1 MTPKNVSSSDSHF
14 RSQPSVT
21 CSSSVAAGADFHSMA
36 LTLTAAARKSASMEG
51 GLEETEK
58 YAKKRGWFHSVRA
71 GKMVDWKS
79 PKIFSMDSPCSG
91 AAAGSFAVRSCG
103 ARAVATG

>member
-21 CSSSVAAGADFHSMA
+21 CSSSVAAGADFDSMA

-51 GLEETEK
+51 GLDETEK
-58 YAKKRGWFHSVRA
+58 YAKKRGWFHNVSA
-71 GKMVDWKS
+71 GNIIDRKS
-79 PKIFSMDSPCSG
+79 ANIFSMGSACSG
-91 AAAGSFAVRSCG
+91 AAAGSLAVRSCG
-103 ARAVATG
+103 ASAAATG